1 MKEDEVLKKGAK
13 DVENNKKKTNNNS
26 KQTSNKSVK
35 SKANSTAKKADTDKV
50 STSKE
55 ASQKKETSTSKKI
68 ATTNKT
74 AGTKKTGE
82 NKSNKASITKISKTD
97 SLEDIFE
104 NSAKQVKKDI
114 AKSEKTSDTAKIKV
128 KDGSKKTSSTSK
140 ATVTKKDS
148 AAKKISDKV
157 TSSEKSSKIKL
168 NSKDKTSTSNK
179 TQNTKLEDNKKVEKA
194 EKTKKNEKLKKEK
207 IKEVKEET
215 ITEKVDE
222 EPEEIDLDVIDKE
235 LQRKSTIP
243 DADFKRLIKDS
254 ALSIIYF
261 VGVLIFLIFDL
272 IVFSKISN
280 NTFIII
286 QNIFSFVF
294 LGASITFFEI
304 AYRKDDNSKCIIG
317 IEALFIGVYT
327 LTIPYIC
334 QIFKGTFS
342 NFLLSALVIVLGYY
356 FIKACVVFYKKQN
369 RYLRLQ
375 ENFTVEEN
383 DNEFNIDDNDD
394 E

>member
-1 MKEDEVLKKGAK
+1 MKEDEVVKKGAK

-74 AGTKKTGE
+74 TGTKKTGE

-128 KDGSKKTSSTSK
+128 KDGSKRTSNNSK
-140 ATVTKKDS
+140 VTATKKDS

-168 NSKDKTSTSNK
+168 NSKDKTATSNK